1 MCSMDSMFGIG
12 EGDSAPLNSQ
22 GANYLKMLNAYGQ
35 GMPELQSIEEQ
46 YQPGFTGIDLQ
57 TMQNEL
63 LGVNGQPGYL
73 DIYSQDVAPTITG
86 AQTAANTAT
95 RAANL
100 ADLNTMGPGAVAG
113 VRALDPGQ
121 AALMD
126 SLTKTA
132 TGELNLGT
140 QLDPDTTANITN
152 SVRQNWASRGLGA
165 SAPAQL
171 SEAMQLYGGGQNL
184 LNTREQEAGSVAS
197 LSDSLYTNPALGY
210 LTGTSNAPAQA
221 QGLTATGDS
230 AGQAGQYVSP
240 SSVYDMFNTVFN
252 AKSAQTIA
260 DQNNR
265 GAAEGALIGAGAQ
278 MGSSMSSM

>member
-1 MCSMDSMFGIG
+1 MCDLGG
-12 EGDSAPLNSQ
+12 EDVKVPYGGQSTDYQ
-22 GANYLKMLNAYGQ
+22 KMLAAYGQ
-35 GMPELQSIEEQ
+35 GMPELQSIEGQ
-46 YQPGFTGIDLQ
+46 YQPGFTGIDLA

-210 LTGTSNAPAQA
+210 LTGTSNAPAAA
-221 QGLTATGDS
+221 QTLTATGNS
-230 AGQAGQYVSP
+230 AGQGGQYLTP

-252 AKSAQTIA
+252 ANSAASTA
-260 DQNNR
+260 SANNQ
-265 GAAEGALIGAGAQ
+265 AAEEGAEFGSMAK
-278 MGSSMSSM
+278 MGSSLTSLSSSSL